1 MRLTLNRNLQANAFY
16 SIALFF
22 LSKIQKGNKSDLN
35 RRFKRRLSPGLKP
48 AIFSRFPAIFPQNEY
63 FTTVFFGTIIF
74 SFDYILFFSIISFN
88 TGIFSYII
96 KRHKIKFKRSLNKKP
111 DLEFKSRYPWV
122 FLIFSRY
129 PPILLTFGISQP
141 NVDSLFFSLIA
152 FMLIY

>member
-63 FTTVFFGTIIF
+63 FTTVFFGTIIYMF
-74 SFDYILFFSIISFN
+74 SSRHVANTLSPFWAQFCWKKHCFVLARKHLANTKQGFFQQN
-88 TGIFSYII
+88 W
-96 KRHKIKFKRSLNKKP
+96 P
-111 DLEFKSRYPWV
+111 
-122 FLIFSRY
+122 
-129 PPILLTFGISQP
+129 
-141 NVDSLFFSLIA
+141 
-152 FMLIY
+152 